1 MENISTMLAKMRS
14 LKSATMSAHESRDIY
29 FKTLFADP
37 YGLKNMIGE
46 EKTRVSP
53 TATKLVALSSR

>member
-1 MENISTMLAKMRS
+1 MEKISTMLAKMRS

-46 EKTRVSP
+46 EKTH
-53 TATKLVALSSR
+53 LSILP